1 MIFDILTIFP
11 RIFDSY
17 FGESILKR
25 AQKVGQIKINTID
38 IRDFTHD
45 ARKTVD
51 DTPYGGGAGMIMK
64 IEPIFEALEDNRK
77 KIGEK
82 EKVRTI
88 LFSAKGKLFT
98 QKDAERLAEYDR
110 LVMICGRYEGV
121 DERVKENLVD
131 EEISIGSYVLTGGE
145 IPAMIDTDAVS
156 RLIPGVLGNA
166 ESLEEESFSMSSRL
180 LRQSADTARS
190 ESLSEIKNFEEIREY
205 PQYTKPEEFFAKGE
219 KVSWKV
225 PEVLLSGH
233 HENIKKW
240 REEQRKQK

>member
-25 AQKVGQIKINTID
+25 AQKQNQIKINTID

-88 LFSAKGKLFT
+88 LFSAKGKIFT
-98 QKDAERLAEYDR
+98 QKDAERLADYDR

-131 EEISIGSYVLTGGE
+131 EEISIGNYVLTGGE
-145 IPAMIDTDAVS
+145 IPAMLVVDAVS

-166 ESLEEESFSMSSRL
+166 DSLKEESFS
-180 LRQSADTARS
+180 
-190 ESLSEIKNFEEIREY
+190 EINLVEY
-205 PQYTKPEEFFAKGE
+205 PQYTKPEEFSAKGG
-219 KVSWKV
+219 SASGGDIIWKV
-225 PEVLLSGH
+225 PEILISGH
-233 HENIKKW
+233 HERIKKW
-240 REEQRKQK
+240 RDLQRNQN